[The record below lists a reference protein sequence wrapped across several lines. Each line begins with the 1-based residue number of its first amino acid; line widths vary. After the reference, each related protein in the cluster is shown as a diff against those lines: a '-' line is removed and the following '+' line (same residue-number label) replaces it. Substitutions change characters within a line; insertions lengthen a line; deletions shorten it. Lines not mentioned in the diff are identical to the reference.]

1 MHDSDH
7 RALAQRTLRPRRRWL
22 ALGLGSGLGV
32 LLCVAP
38 PAAAQAPQ
46 DPPAQEPHDPLETA
60 QAEEGKKQGADAP
73 PKPPAPAAPGIEEI
87 VIHGGESEATAD
99 FDAAD
104 AVTGFGAEDIAAL
117 GAQDIADLAEFTPNL
132 EIVTAGATTPTFFIR
147 GVGLN
152 DFNANSTGAV
162 AIYQDDVAIN
172 APALQLGTLFDME
185 AVNILR
191 GPQGTGL
198 FRNASAGAIKLYTRK
213 PTAEFDSFL
222 RSSYGN
228 YNYMDFEGAVEAPIY
243 SEILSSRLAFRFT
256 QRDGYGENG
265 CANSTLGP
273 LGTRCGENPAN
284 ASGPV

>member
-1 MHDSDH
+1 MHDSHH

-22 ALGLGSGLGV
+22 ALGLGSGFGV

-104 AVTGFGAEDIAAL
+104 SVTGFGAEDIAAL

-132 EIVTAGATTPTFFIR
+132 EIVTSGSTTPTFFIR

-172 APALQLGTLFDME
+172 APALQLGTLFDVE

-191 GPQGTGL
+191 GPQGTGDA
-198 FRNASAGAIKLYTRK
+198 RNASAGAIKIYSKKTTGELG
-213 PTAEFDSFL
+213 AFL
-222 RSSYGN
+222 RSELGKYGFRG
-228 YNYMDFEGAVEAPIY
+228 FEGGVEATVWQD
-243 SEILSSRLAFRFT
+243 LHA
-256 QRDGYGENG
+256 
-265 CANSTLGP
+265 
-273 LGTRCGENPAN
+273 
-284 ASGPV
+284 